1 MFCVIDT
8 KTNKE
13 YMIGD
18 EMELCL
24 SASKQYKF
32 KCILEDVLENGQIV
46 LGSLQ
51 VKVKT
56 GYKNVDGHF
65 KTGVYELLMVEKS
78 YTGRNR
84 YNSLALQYKGRAKR
98 NLIGEGGE
106 IITPGTKITLE
117 IHSEI
122 SETTYRGVYTGITDK
137 GLVGMSDVDITG
149 KLYMI
154 NNDFVLHEDE
164 LALGTQDTM
173 IVEGY
178 GVVKVV

>member
-1 MFCVIDT
+1 MFCVKDT
-8 KTNKE
+8 RSNNE

-18 EMELCL
+18 KMELCL
-24 SASKQYKF
+24 SASKQYRF
-32 KCILEDVLENGQIV
+32 KCVLEDILENGQIV

-51 VKVKT
+51 VKVKDS
-56 GYKNVDGHF
+56 YKKVDGHF
-65 KTGVYELLMVEKS
+65 KTGVYELLTIEKS
-78 YTGRNR
+78 EKGRNQ
-84 YNSLALQYKGRAKR
+84 YNSLALQYKGKGKR

-106 IITPGTKITLE
+106 IIPPGTKITLE
-117 IHSEI
+117 IHNEI
-122 SETTYRGVYTGITDK
+122 SESTYKGVYTGITDK

-154 NNDFVLHEDE
+154 NNEFVLHEDE
-164 LALGTQDTM
+164 LVLGTQDIM